1 MEAYSNDVVILAEH
15 SRRLAYF
22 CKICLTVANFG
33 CSENGFDL
41 WEETSVTENYIWQTD
56 QAKVLLVKRK
66 KGLTIRFL
74 IRLVFLKIIKANLK
88 RKFQAF

>member
-1 MEAYSNDVVILAEH
+1 M
-15 SRRLAYF
+15 AYF
-22 CKICLTVANFG
+22 CKICLIVANFG